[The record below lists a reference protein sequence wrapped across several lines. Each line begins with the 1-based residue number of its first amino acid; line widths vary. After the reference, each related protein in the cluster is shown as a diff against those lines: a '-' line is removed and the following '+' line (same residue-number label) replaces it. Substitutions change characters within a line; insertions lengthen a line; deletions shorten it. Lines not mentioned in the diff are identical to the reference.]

1 MEPISTP
8 PADIEMEGTVER
20 FIFHN
25 EDNGFSVFKLS
36 LPKKGREITAVGT
49 LSAVRPG
56 EYLRLKG
63 SWVKDKEYG
72 PQFQVTSY
80 LSVLPGTLAGIE
92 KYLGSGLIY
101 GVGRE
106 TARRMVR
113 AFGLEVL
120 DILDKEPDRLREVEG
135 IGAVRLKRIVAGWKA
150 HRDIKDV
157 MIFLQS
163 IGVSGAYAA
172 KIYKTYGSGVIA
184 AVKEDPYRLAT
195 EISGIGFKTAD
206 KIGANLGIPP
216 TSPRRARA
224 GVLHTLGQISERGH
238 VCFPLAE
245 LIKAAAEELQIDRT
259 IVEEAVRALA
269 QDEVLAIEQRSP
281 QNFVYLRSLYISET
295 AAGRNLDA
303 FISSRA
309 TPISIQIDKAL
320 AWFEERHRIRL
331 APEQREAI
339 TAAISEKVVVITGGP
354 GTGKTTLIRAV
365 IEILE
370 KKNQRIKLA
379 APTGRAAKRMAEAT
393 GRNATTIHRLLEY
406 NPAEMGF
413 ERNQSKPLKLD
424 MLILDEVSMVD
435 IVLFHHCIK
444 ALPAGARL
452 ILVGDA
458 DQLPSV
464 GPGSVLNDIIDSK
477 RVKTIHLSKIFR
489 QARQSLIVVNAHRI
503 NQGLMPYTKTDFG
516 RPDYEFFKHDD
527 PAEALETVKHLIADV
542 IPGRFRLD
550 PVLDIQVL
558 TPMHKGILG
567 VFNLN
572 LCLQALL
579 NPGKEGVFHGGH
591 KLCQGDKVMQIR
603 NNYELGVF
611 NGDMGRI
618 LSLGADD
625 GPVEVDF
632 DGRVVPYEPADLDEI
647 TLAYACSIH
656 KSQGSE
662 YPAVIIV
669 LSTQHFIMLQKNLI
683 YTAITRGRRYVAVVG
698 SPRAMAMAVNNVN
711 RSQRY
716 SLLRHRL
723 EGLL

>member
-1 MEPISTP
+1 M
-8 PADIEMEGTVER
+8 D
-20 FIFHN
+20 
-25 EDNGFSVFKLS
+25 
-36 LPKKGREITAVGT
+36 
-49 LSAVRPG
+49 
-56 EYLRLKG
+56 
-63 SWVKDKEYG
+63 
-72 PQFQVTSY
+72 
-80 LSVLPGTLAGIE
+80 
-92 KYLGSGLIY
+92 
-101 GVGRE
+101 
-106 TARRMVR
+106 
-113 AFGLEVL
+113 
-120 DILDKEPDRLREVEG
+120 
-135 IGAVRLKRIVAGWKA
+135 
-150 HRDIKDV
+150 
-157 MIFLQS
+157 
-163 IGVSGAYAA
+163 
-172 KIYKTYGSGVIA
+172 
-184 AVKEDPYRLAT
+184 
-195 EISGIGFKTAD
+195 ISGIGFKTAD

-224 GVLHTLGQISERGH
+224 GVLHVLGQVSEKGH
-238 VCFPLAE
+238 VCFPLSD
-245 LIKAAAEELQIDRT
+245 LVQAAADELRIDAA
-259 IVEEAVRALA
+259 IIEEAIDSLA
-269 QDEVLAIEQRSP
+269 QDEILAIEDRTP
-281 QNFVYLRSLYISET
+281 QAFVYLRPLYISET
-295 AAGRNLDA
+295 GAAHNLDA
-303 FISSRA
+303 FLSGGA
-309 TPISIQIDKAL
+309 APIAIQIDKAL
-320 AWFEERHRIRL
+320 AWFEERHRIQL
-331 APEQREAI
+331 APEQKEAI
-339 TAAISEKVVVITGGP
+339 TAAIREKVVVITGGP

-379 APTGRAAKRMAEAT
+379 APTGRAAKRMSEAT
-393 GRNATTIHRLLEY
+393 GRHATTIHRLLEY

-413 ERNQSKPLKLD
+413 DRNQSKPIKADL
-424 MLILDEVSMVD
+424 LILDEVSMVD

-444 ALPAGARL
+444 ALPSSARL

-477 RVKTIHLSKIFR
+477 RATTIHLSKIFR

-503 NQGLMPYTKTDFG
+503 NQGLMPYPKTDFG
-516 RPDYEFFKHDD
+516 RPDYEFLKHDD
-527 PAEALETVKHLIADV
+527 PAEALEAVKHLVTSA
-542 IPGRFRLD
+542 IPERFRLD

-572 LCLQALL
+572 LTLQALL
-579 NPGKEGVFHGGH
+579 NPGKEGIFRGGH
-591 KLCQGDKVMQIR
+591 KLCVGDKVMQIR

-611 NGDMGRI
+611 NGDVGRI
-618 LSLGADD
+618 LSLGTDED
-625 GPVEVDF
+625 PIEVDF
-632 DGRVVPYEPADLDEI
+632 DGRAVPYEPADLDEL

-669 LSTQHFIMLQKNLI
+669 LSTQHFVMLQKNLI

>member
-1 MEPISTP
+1 MGQTTLP
-8 PADIEMEGTVER
+8 PAELEMEGTVER

-25 EDNGFSVFKLS
+25 EDNGWSVFKLT

-49 LSAVRPG
+49 LHAVKPG

-63 SWVKDKEYG
+63 AWVQDKEYG
-72 PQFQVTSY
+72 PQFQVESY
-80 LSVLPGTLAGIE
+80 LSILPGTLAGIE

-101 GVGRE
+101 GVGKE
-106 TARRMVR
+106 TAKRMVR

-120 DILDKEPDRLREVEG
+120 DILDKDPARLREVEG
-135 IGAVRLKRIVAGWKA
+135 IGAVRLKRIVAGWRA

-163 IGVSGAYAA
+163 IGISGAYAA
-172 KIYKTYGSGVIA
+172 KIYKAYGTGVIA
-184 AVKEDPYRLAT
+184 AVKEDPYRLAM
-195 EISGIGFKTAD
+195 EINGIGFKTAD
-206 KIGANLGIPP
+206 KIGANLGIPS

-224 GVLHTLGQISERGH
+224 GVLHVLGQVSDKGH
-238 VCFPLAE
+238 VCFPLPE
-245 LIKAAAEELQIDRT
+245 LITAAAEELQIDTT
-259 IVEEAVRALA
+259 IIEEAIASLA
-269 QDEVLAIEQRSP
+269 KDEILAIEDRTP
-281 QNFVYLRSLYISET
+281 QTFVYLRSLYISET
-295 AAGRNLDA
+295 AAARNLDA
-303 FISSRA
+303 FITGDA
-309 TPISIQIDKAL
+309 TPITIQIDKAL
-320 AWFEERHRIRL
+320 AWFEERHHMQL
-331 APEQREAI
+331 ALEQREAI
-339 TAAISEKVVVITGGP
+339 TAAIREKVVVITGGP
-354 GTGKTTLIRAV
+354 GTGKTTLIRAI

-379 APTGRAAKRMAEAT
+379 APTGRAAKRMTEAT
-393 GRNATTIHRLLEY
+393 GRHATTIHRLLEY

-413 ERNQSKPLKLD
+413 DRDQSKPIKAD

-444 ALPAGARL
+444 ALPSSARL

-477 RVKTIHLSKIFR
+477 RVTTIHLSKIFR

-503 NQGLMPYTKTDFG
+503 NRGLMPYPKTDFG
-516 RPDYEFFKHDD
+516 RPDYEFLKHDE
-527 PAEALETVKHLIADV
+527 PAEALEAVKHLVTSA
-542 IPGRFRLD
+542 IPERFRLD

-572 LCLQALL
+572 LTLQALL
-579 NPGKEGVFHGGH
+579 NPGKEGLFRGGH
-591 KLCQGDKVMQIR
+591 KLCVGDKVMQIR

-618 LSLGADD
+618 ISLGTDED
-625 GPVEVDF
+625 PIEVDF
-632 DGRVVPYEPADLDEI
+632 DGRVVPYETADLDEL

-669 LSTQHFIMLQKNLI
+669 LSTQHFIMLQRNLI

-698 SPRAMAMAVNNVN
+698 NPRAMALAVNNVN
-711 RSQRY
+711 KSQRF

-723 EGLL
+723 EGFL

>member
-1 MEPISTP
+1 MEQTNRQ
-8 PADIEMEGTVER
+8 PADLEMEGIVER

-25 EDNGFSVFKLS
+25 EDNGWSVFKLT

-49 LSAVRPG
+49 LYAVKPG

-63 SWVKDKEYG
+63 AWVQDKEYG
-72 PQFQVTSY
+72 PQFRVESY
-80 LSVLPGTLAGIE
+80 LSILPGTLAGIE

-101 GVGRE
+101 GVGKE
-106 TARRMVR
+106 TAKRMVR

-120 DILDKEPDRLREVEG
+120 DILDNEPERLREVEG
-135 IGAVRLKRIVAGWKA
+135 IGAVRLKRIVAGWRA
-150 HRDIKDV
+150 HRDIKDI

-163 IGVSGAYAA
+163 IGISGAYAS
-172 KIYKTYGSGVIA
+172 KIYKAYGSGVIA
-184 AVKEDPYRLAT
+184 AVKEDPYRLAMD
-195 EISGIGFKTAD
+195 ISGIGFKTAD
-206 KIGANLGIPP
+206 KIGANLGIPS

-224 GVLHTLGQISERGH
+224 GVLHVLGQVSDKGH
-238 VCFPLAE
+238 VCFPLPE
-245 LIKAAAEELQIDRT
+245 LIKAATDELQIDST
-259 IVEEAVRALA
+259 IIEEAIDSLE
-269 QDEVLAIEQRSP
+269 QDEVLAIERRTP
-281 QNFVYLRSLYISET
+281 QTFVYLRSLYISET
-295 AAGRNLDA
+295 AAARNLDA
-303 FISSRA
+303 FITGRA
-309 TPISIQIDKAL
+309 TPITIQIDKAL
-320 AWFEERHRIRL
+320 AWFEERHHMQL
-331 APEQREAI
+331 ALEQREAI
-339 TAAISEKVVVITGGP
+339 TAAIAEKVVVITGGP

-379 APTGRAAKRMAEAT
+379 APTGRAAKRMTEAT
-393 GRNATTIHRLLEY
+393 GRHATTIHRLLEY
-406 NPAEMGF
+406 NPTEMGF
-413 ERNQSKPLKLD
+413 ERDQSKPLKAD

-444 ALPAGARL
+444 SLPISARL

-477 RVKTIHLSKIFR
+477 RVTTIHLSKIFR

-503 NQGLMPYTKTDFG
+503 NQGLMPYPKTDFG
-516 RPDYEFFKHDD
+516 RPDYEFLKHDE
-527 PAEALETVKHLIADV
+527 PASALETVKDLVTNV

-558 TPMHKGILG
+558 TPMHKGLLG

-572 LCLQALL
+572 LTLQALL
-579 NPGKEGVFHGGH
+579 NPGREGIFRGGH
-591 KLCQGDKVMQIR
+591 KLCVGDKVMQIR

-618 LSLGADD
+618 LSLGTDED
-625 GPVEVDF
+625 PIEVDF
-632 DGRVVPYEPADLDEI
+632 DGRVVPYEPADLDEL

-669 LSTQHFIMLQKNLI
+669 LSTQHFIMLQRNLI

-698 SPRAMAMAVNNVN
+698 SARAMALAVNNVN
-711 RSQRY
+711 KSQRF